1 MNHQPF
7 ERWIYQEA
15 DLDKDQTNKLE
26 EHLKTCRGCRELRQ
40 NMRDI
45 SHLFTS
51 SSTPRPQ
58 PGFTERWKN
67 RLKQNERKQRVKF
80 TGITLGI
87 IIASTFLLIISVG
100 GQFTSL
106 IDSLPQILF
115 QSATHL
121 VNWLFFLNQVTRIL
135 QPIIQVG
142 IKLIP
147 PAWYFVFSIGLSGVL
162 IAWLFSISESLVFIR
177 RYSDEKAQ

>member
-40 NMRDI
+40 NMRNV
-45 SHLFTS
+45 SHLFTAS
-51 SSTPRPQ
+51 SPPRPQ
-58 PGFTERWKN
+58 PGFTERWKH
-67 RLKQNERKQRVKF
+67 RLKEREKNQRVKF

-87 IIASTFLLIISVG
+87 IIASTFLLISSVG
-100 GQFTSL
+100 GQLPS
-106 IDSLPQILF
+106 IMDSLPQVLF
-115 QSATHL
+115 HSVTQF
-121 VNWLFFLNQVTRIL
+121 VNWLFFINQVTRIL
-135 QPIIQVG
+135 EPIIQVG

-147 PAWYFVFSIGLSGVL
+147 PAWYFVFAIGFSGVL

-177 RYSDEKAQ
+177 RYSDEKTQ